1 MGGVVVFKETY
12 KIFQFSL
19 NNSVISII
27 FSEDSSANFWR
38 EYAKYLR
45 ISKKKN
51 RIMAKITARSKSIEL
66 NFNTKKPN
74 SERLSATLQ

>member
-1 MGGVVVFKETY
+1 MMRLGEGGKEKRRKRYTVERFSVKKKVGGVVVFKETY
-12 KIFQFSL
+12 KIFQFAL

-45 ISKKKN
+45 ISK
-51 RIMAKITARSKSIEL
+51 
-66 NFNTKKPN
+66 
-74 SERLSATLQ
+74 